1 MSQQSILGKRK
12 RSQEEETA
20 PINEKP
26 SKRFARTEE
35 EKAKIR
41 ESINKYYTTVPKDKH
56 QKIMAK
62 ATGKKVVQYIGINED
77 IIKEYESIS
86 EAARITGIG
95 KSNIQHAL
103 TGRAKRAGGYCWKFS
118 STF

>member
-1 MSQQSILGKRK
+1 MSTISILGKRK
-12 RSQEEETA
+12 RSQEETD
-20 PINEKP
+20 PTNEKP
-26 SKRFARTEE
+26 SKRFARTDD

-62 ATGKKVVQYIGINED
+62 ATGKKVVQYVGINED
-77 IIKEYESIS
+77 VIKEYESIS
-86 EAARITGIG
+86 EAARITGIA

-103 TGRAKRAGGYCWKFS
+103 TGRAKRAGGFRWKFA
-118 STF
+118 

>member
-1 MSQQSILGKRK
+1 MSTISILGKRK
-12 RSQEEETA
+12 RSQDETDLT
-20 PINEKP
+20 NDKP
-26 SKRFARTEE
+26 KKFARTED

-62 ATGKKVVQYIGINED
+62 ATGKKVVQYVGINED

-103 TGRAKRAGGYCWKFS
+103 TGRAKRAGGFRWKFA
-118 STF
+118 